1 MANVDYAYPLDSI
14 VNYDGNGV
22 PSFDRAVSSLVLR
35 RLYSYLFTN
44 GVWLAT
50 DSTALQ
56 VGTAKDMKVTV
67 NAGFTVINGALRLF
81 AEPRT
86 LAIQAS
92 ENEDRIDTVVAR
104 LDLNQDV
111 RNIDLYVL
119 KGVSGS
125 TPVRPELT
133 RNDSVYE
140 LGLADL
146 YITKNTTDISAE
158 RITDTRLDAT
168 RCGVVSSVS
177 EFDTTT
183 LYNQIQ
189 ADLAHFKSENEAD
202 FTSWVNG
209 QESTF
214 ESWSSGQKSAFETW
228 FDTIKGIL
236 DKDTAGHL
244 QLEIDTL
251 QSALSAFK
259 TEVQGD
265 VSAINTRLGK
275 ELTSTLTAGQ
285 TSLTFTDTSI
295 TTNTIVDNV
304 LSSVQGVTYES
315 IEITEGVLRMTFDK
329 QAVDVSVRVV
339 IR

>member
-22 PSFDRAVSSLVLR
+22 PSFDRAVSSLILR

-44 GVWLAT
+44 GVMLAT

-56 VGTAKDMKVTV
+56 VGVAEDMKVTV
-67 NAGFTVINGALRLF
+67 NAGFAVINGALRLF
-81 AEPRT
+81 DEPRT

-92 ENEDRIDTVVAR
+92 ENNDRIDTVVAR

-146 YITKNTTDISAE
+146 YITRNTTSISAD
-158 RITDTRLDAT
+158 RITDTRLDT
-168 RCGVVSSVS
+168 QRCGVVSSIS
-177 EFDTTT
+177 EFDTSAF
-183 LYNQIQ
+183 YDQIE
-189 ADLAHFKSENEAD
+189 ADLAHFKSENEAE
-202 FTSWVNG
+202 FEAWSTQ
-209 QESTF
+209 QENI
-214 ESWSSGQKSAFETW
+214 FETW
-228 FDTIKGIL
+228 STDRRSAFDTWFATIRDIL
-236 DKDTAGHL
+236 DEDTAGHL
-244 QLEIDTL
+244 QTEIEAL
-251 QSALSAFK
+251 QSALSTFE
-259 TEVQGD
+259 TEVQSD

-285 TSLTFTDTSI
+285 TSITFTDTSI

-304 LSSVQGVTYES
+304 VSSLKGLCYED
-315 IEITEGVLRMTFDK
+315 IEIEEGVLTMTFDE
-329 QAVDVSVRVV
+329 QAVDVSVKVV

>member
-44 GVWLAT
+44 GVMLAT

-56 VGTAKDMKVTV
+56 VGVSDGMKVSV

-104 LDLNQDV
+104 LDLNQNV

-119 KGVSGS
+119 KGTSGS

-146 YITKNTTDISAE
+146 YITRNTTSISAD
-158 RITDTRLDAT
+158 RITDTRLDT
-168 RCGVVSSVS
+168 QRCGVVSSIS

-189 ADLAHFKSENEAD
+189 ADLVHFKSVNEAD
-202 FTSWVNG
+202 FETWSNG
-209 QESTF
+209 QENTF
-214 ESWSSGQKSAFETW
+214 ETWSTTQRSAFETW
-228 FDTIKGIL
+228 FATIRGIL
-236 DKDTAGHL
+236 DEDTAGHL

-251 QSALSAFK
+251 QSDLSALE
-259 TEVQGD
+259 TDVQED

-275 ELTSTLTAGQ
+275 ELTATLTAGQ
-285 TSLTFTDTSI
+285 TTLTFTDSSI
-295 TTNTIVDNV
+295 TANSTVDV
-304 LSSVQGVTYES
+304 YTSVYGVSPT
-315 IEITEGVLRMTFDK
+315 EITSGTGSLTLTFDS
-329 QAVDVSVRVV
+329 QDSDLSVKVV
-339 IR
+339 IK

>member
-44 GVWLAT
+44 GVMLAT

-56 VGTAKDMKVTV
+56 VGTSEDMKVSV

-81 AEPRT
+81 NEPRT
-86 LAIQAS
+86 LAVQAS
-92 ENEDRIDTVVAR
+92 ENNDRIDTVVAR

-119 KGVSGS
+119 KGESGA
-125 TPVRPELT
+125 TPVRPTLT

-146 YITKNTTDISAE
+146 YITKNTTSISAD
-158 RITDTRLDAT
+158 RITDTRLDT
-168 RCGVVSSVS
+168 QRCGVVSSIS

-189 ADLAHFKSENEAD
+189 ADLAHFKNENEAEFEAWSASMHDD
-202 FTSWVNG
+202 FD
-209 QESTF
+209 
-214 ESWSSGQKSAFETW
+214 AW
-228 FDTIKGIL
+228 FNRIKGQL
-236 DKDTAGHL
+236 SEDAAGHL
-244 QLEIDTL
+244 QLEIDAL
-251 QSALSAFK
+251 QS
-259 TEVQGD
+259 D
-265 VSAINTRLGK
+265 VLTKENEHTLVTATIATTDWVNSTYSFETDYPSTTYDIEQIQSYGTVDQNKAWGK
-275 ELTSTLTAGQ
+275 AMVVGNPNE
-285 TSLTFTDTSI
+285 
-295 TTNTIVDNV
+295 NTITCRGTVPSVDIPIMFYV
-304 LSSVQGVTYES
+304 K
-315 IEITEGVLRMTFDK
+315 RK
-329 QAVDVSVRVV
+329 
-339 IR
+339 

>member
-44 GVWLAT
+44 GVMLAT
-50 DSTALQ
+50 DSTALR
-56 VGTAKDMKVTV
+56 VGTAENMKVSV
-67 NAGFTVINGALRLF
+67 NAGFTVINGTLRLF

-92 ENEDRIDTVVAR
+92 ENEDRIDTVVVR

-119 KGVSGS
+119 KGTSAS
-125 TPVRPELT
+125 APVRPELT

-146 YITKNTTDISAE
+146 YITKNTTDISAD
-158 RITDTRLDAT
+158 RITDTRLDTA
-168 RCGVVSSVS
+168 RCGVVSSIS

-189 ADLAHFKSENEAD
+189 ADLAHFKNENEAD
-202 FTSWVNG
+202 FTSWS
-209 QESTF
+209 ST
-214 ESWSSGQKSAFETW
+214 QKSAFEAW
-228 FDTIKGIL
+228 FATIKDIL
-236 DKDTAGHL
+236 DSDTAGHL
-244 QLEIDTL
+244 QNEIEAL
-251 QSALSAFK
+251 QSTKENKRTLVTGTLSTSGWSNGVYSFESTYPNA
-259 TEVQGD
+259 TYDLEQIQPTGTAEQLEAWGD
-265 VSAINTRLGK
+265 AIIVGNSSG
-275 ELTSTLTAGQ
+275 
-285 TSLTFTDTSI
+285 
-295 TTNTIVDNV
+295 NTIIARGTVPTVNIPIMM
-304 LSSVQGVTYES
+304 Y
-315 IEITEGVLRMTFDK
+315 
-329 QAVDVSVRVV
+329 VR
-339 IR
+339 RK

>member
-44 GVWLAT
+44 GVWMAT

-56 VGTAKDMKVTV
+56 VGTAEGMKVSV

-92 ENEDRIDTVVAR
+92 ENEDRIDTVVVR
-104 LDLNQDV
+104 LDLNQYV

-125 TPVRPELT
+125 SPVRPELT

-146 YITKNTTDISAE
+146 YITRNTTSISAD
-158 RITDTRLDAT
+158 RITDTRLDT
-168 RCGVVSSVS
+168 QRCGVVSSIS
-177 EFDTTT
+177 EFDTSAF
-183 LYNQIQ
+183 YDQIE
-189 ADLAHFKSENEAD
+189 ADLAHFKNENEAD
-202 FTSWVNG
+202 FETWSTSMRTDFV
-209 QESTF
+209 
-214 ESWSSGQKSAFETW
+214 TW
-228 FDTIKGIL
+228 FDRIKGQL
-236 DKDTAGHL
+236 SEDAAGHL
-244 QLEIDTL
+244 QLEIDAL
-251 QSALSAFK
+251 QSDVLTKENEHTLVTATIATTDWVNSAYSFENAYPNATNDIEQIQPYGTVDQLK
-259 TEVQGD
+259 
-265 VSAINTRLGK
+265 AFGK
-275 ELTSTLTAGQ
+275 AMVVGNPNG
-285 TSLTFTDTSI
+285 
-295 TTNTIVDNV
+295 NTIICRGTVPSVDIPIMFYV
-304 LSSVQGVTYES
+304 KRE
-315 IEITEGVLRMTFDK
+315 
-329 QAVDVSVRVV
+329 
-339 IR
+339 

>member
-22 PSFDRAVSSLVLR
+22 PSFDRAVSSLILR

-44 GVWLAT
+44 GVMLAT

-56 VGTAKDMKVTV
+56 VGVAEDMKVTV
-67 NAGFTVINGALRLF
+67 NAGFAVINGALRLF
-81 AEPRT
+81 DEPRT

-92 ENEDRIDTVVAR
+92 ENNDRIDTVVAR

-119 KGVSGS
+119 KGVSGA
-125 TPVRPELT
+125 TPVRPALT

-146 YITKNTTDISAE
+146 YITKNTTSISAD
-158 RITDTRLDAT
+158 RITDTRLDTA
-168 RCGVVSSVS
+168 RCGVVSSIS
-177 EFDTTT
+177 EFDTSSF
-183 LYNQIQ
+183 YDQIE
-189 ADLAHFKSENEAD
+189 ADLAHFKSENEAE
-202 FTSWVNG
+202 FEAWSTQ
-209 QESTF
+209 QENI
-214 ESWSSGQKSAFETW
+214 FETW
-228 FDTIKGIL
+228 STDRRSAFDTWFATIRDIL
-236 DKDTAGHL
+236 DEDTAGHL
-244 QLEIDTL
+244 QTEIETL
-251 QSALSAFK
+251 QSALSTFE
-259 TEVQGD
+259 TEVQSD

-285 TSLTFTDTSI
+285 TTLTFTDTSI

-304 LSSVQGVTYES
+304 LASVQGVTYES
-315 IEITEGVLRMTFDK
+315 IEISEGALTMTFDE
-329 QAVDVSVRVV
+329 QAVDVSVKVV

>member
-44 GVWLAT
+44 GVMMAT

-56 VGTAKDMKVTV
+56 VGVAEGMKVSV

-92 ENEDRIDTVVAR
+92 ENQDRIDTVVAR

-125 TPVRPELT
+125 SPVRPELT

-158 RITDTRLDAT
+158 RITDTRLDT
-168 RCGVVSSVS
+168 SRCGVVSSIS
-177 EFDTTT
+177 EFDTSAF
-183 LYNQIQ
+183 YDQIQ

-202 FTSWVNG
+202 FET
-209 QESTF
+209 
-214 ESWSSGQKSAFETW
+214 WSSTQRSAFDAW
-228 FDTIKGIL
+228 FANIQDIL
-236 DKDTAGHL
+236 DEDTAGHL
-244 QLEIDTL
+244 QGEIEVLQSDVSTL
-251 QSALSAFK
+251 QNDMPTKENKRTLVTKTLSTSGWNNRVYSFESTYPNA
-259 TEVQGD
+259 TYDLEQIQPTGTAAQLEAWGD
-265 VSAINTRLGK
+265 AMIVGNSSG
-275 ELTSTLTAGQ
+275 
-285 TSLTFTDTSI
+285 
-295 TTNTIVDNV
+295 NTITARGIVPTVDIPIMM
-304 LSSVQGVTYES
+304 Y
-315 IEITEGVLRMTFDK
+315 
-329 QAVDVSVRVV
+329 VR
-339 IR
+339 RK

>member
-14 VNYDGNGV
+14 VSYDGNGV
-22 PSFDRAVSSLVLR
+22 PGFDRAVSSLVLR

-44 GVWLAT
+44 GVWMAT

-56 VGTAKDMKVTV
+56 VGAAENMKVSV

-119 KGVSGS
+119 KGTSGS

-133 RNDSVYE
+133 RNDSIYE

-146 YITKNTTDISAE
+146 YITRNTTSISTD
-158 RITDTRLDAT
+158 RITDTRLDTA
-168 RCGVVSSVS
+168 RCGVVSSIS

-189 ADLAHFKSENEAD
+189 ADLAHFKSENEAEFEAWMNLEKSD
-202 FTSWVNG
+202 FD
-209 QESTF
+209 
-214 ESWSSGQKSAFETW
+214 AW
-228 FDTIKGIL
+228 FDTIKNIL
-236 DKDTAGHL
+236 DEATAGHL
-244 QLEIDTL
+244 QGEIEALQNDMPTKENKRTL
-251 QSALSAFK
+251 VTKTLSTSGWNNRVYSFESTYPNATYDIEQIQPTGDANQLKAF
-259 TEVQGD
+259 
-265 VSAINTRLGK
+265 GK
-275 ELTSTLTAGQ
+275 AMVVGNPNG
-285 TSLTFTDTSI
+285 
-295 TTNTIVDNV
+295 NTITCRGTVPTVNIPIMF
-304 LSSVQGVTYES
+304 Y
-315 IEITEGVLRMTFDK
+315 
-329 QAVDVSVRVV
+329 VR
-339 IR
+339 RK